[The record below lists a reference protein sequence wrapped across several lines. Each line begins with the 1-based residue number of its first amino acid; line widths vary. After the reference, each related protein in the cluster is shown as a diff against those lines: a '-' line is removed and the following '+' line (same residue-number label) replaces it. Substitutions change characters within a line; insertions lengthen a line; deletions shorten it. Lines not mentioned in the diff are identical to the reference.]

1 MNLFEFCEKFK
12 ISLSKARAMLKAD
25 VLRLD
30 ENTSE
35 LAQEVRHLISR
46 GQPLTAA
53 HLCAMI
59 EEPGLVLDLGRYAG
73 KAQEQLDVLGNAKAG
88 AAPKQVAA
96 YISEAARGDREAV
109 AVLVEWLKDIIPAK
123 PVAHSFIAV
132 RLLLG
137 LAPSVR
143 KFDVPRIPRAL
154 HECRKCED
162 FADWFEVSYS
172 GTRAKTF
179 YRRPAKKPVATFDL

>member
-1 MNLFEFCEKFK
+1 
-12 ISLSKARAMLKAD
+12 MLKAD

-35 LAQEVRHLISR
+35 LAQELRHLISR

-73 KAQEQLDVLGNAKAG
+73 KAQEQLDALGNAKG
-88 AAPKQVAA
+88 QAAPKHVAA
-96 YISEAARGDREAV
+96 YISDAARGDAEALGVLSDWLREV
-109 AVLVEWLKDIIPAK
+109 IPAR
-123 PVAHSFIAV
+123 PVDHCYIAV

-137 LAPSVR
+137 LAPNAR
-143 KFDVPRIPRAL
+143 KFDIPRIPRAL
-154 HECRKCED
+154 LNIRKRPD
-162 FADWFEVSYS
+162 FAAWFEVSYS

>member
-73 KAQEQLDVLGNAKAG
+73 KAQEQLDALGNAKAG

-109 AVLVEWLKDIIPAK
+109 AVLVEWLKEIIPAK

-154 HECRKCED
+154 HECRKRED

-179 YRRPAKKPVATFDL
+179 YRRPAKKSVKFDL

>member
-1 MNLFEFCEKFK
+1 MNIFEFCDRFG
-12 ISLSKARAMLKAD
+12 ISLRKAREMVKAD
-25 VLRLD
+25 VLRID
-30 ENTSE
+30 ETTSE
-35 LAQEVRHLISR
+35 IGAEIRHLLTR

-53 HLCAMI
+53 QLCAMI

-73 KAQEQLDVLGNAKAG
+73 KAQEQIDALGNAKQE
-88 AAPKQVAA
+88 AAPKHVAA

-109 AVLVEWLKDIIPAK
+109 GILIEWAQSVIPAR
-123 PVAHSFIAV
+123 PVSHSFLAV

-143 KFDVPRIPRAL
+143 GFDVPRIPRAL
-154 HECRKCED
+154 LECRKRGE

-179 YRRPAKKPVATFDL
+179 YRRPAKKPVKFDL